1 MKNTEERKSL
11 IHGRNRKWF
20 ACLLMGCL
28 FILPGTGLS
37 AAPPSIS
44 SDEVIQAVDKVSPEI
59 EKVANQL
66 WEISEVSLL
75 EVKSSDY
82 LKEELKKSGF
92 KMISEGTAGVPTAFI
107 AEYGSG
113 KPVLGI
119 MLEYDALPE
128 LGNEAVPHKEPR
140 KDGVT
145 SGHGCG
151 HNLIGSGALGAAM
164 AIKDLMEE
172 KKIHGTVRVFGGA
185 AEETEG
191 AKVYMARDGLFEDV
205 DALLHWHPLNYAA
218 VFNIRTAAQSQ
229 MYIEFTGKTSHAGF
243 TPWLGRSA
251 LDGVELFLSGINLMR
266 EHVRP
271 TARIHYIIK
280 KGGVAPN
287 IVPQE
292 ASVVL
297 TYRDET
303 RANVEE
309 GVSWIKDIAKG
320 AAIATQTKALAV
332 DYYGM
337 YDLLPNTPMAERV
350 HKHLETVGL
359 PEYTPEEIEFAK
371 ELQKSAGIEPTGM
384 SKEIMPIPDE
394 PTTGGSTDVGD
405 VSWQTPTMGV
415 LMPGVPENISMHS
428 WMATSSHGTSIGV
441 KAAVGAAKVLALTGI
456 DLLVD
461 HDFLAAAKEDFAK
474 RTEGFKYKSPIDKL
488 IKEPIGLPNDMRSH
502 GTTLD
507 LKHSFIKQAED
518 DDFYQKKFSE

>member
-11 IHGRNRKWF
+11 IHGWNRKWF

-37 AAPPSIS
+37 AAPQSIS

-140 KDGVT
+140 KDGLTV
-145 SGHGCG
+145 GHGCG
-151 HNLIGSGALGAAM
+151 HNLIGAGALGAAT

-229 MYIEFTGKTSHAGF
+229 MYIEFTGTTSHAGF

-280 KGGVAPN
+280 KGGVAPK
-287 IVPQE
+287 V
-292 ASVVL
+292 ASRIFR
-297 TYRDET
+297 TFEC
-303 RANVEE
+303 
-309 GVSWIKDIAKG
+309 
-320 AAIATQTKALAV
+320 
-332 DYYGM
+332 
-337 YDLLPNTPMAERV
+337 
-350 HKHLETVGL
+350 
-359 PEYTPEEIEFAK
+359 
-371 ELQKSAGIEPTGM
+371 
-384 SKEIMPIPDE
+384 
-394 PTTGGSTDVGD
+394 GGDMV
-405 VSWQTPTMGV
+405 QA
-415 LMPGVPENISMHS
+415 
-428 WMATSSHGTSIGV
+428 ATSSFLNSLSRSI
-441 KAAVGAAKVLALTGI
+441 
-456 DLLVD
+456 
-461 HDFLAAAKEDFAK
+461 F
-474 RTEGFKYKSPIDKL
+474 R
-488 IKEPIGLPNDMRSH
+488 
-502 GTTLD
+502 
-507 LKHSFIKQAED
+507 
-518 DDFYQKKFSE
+518 